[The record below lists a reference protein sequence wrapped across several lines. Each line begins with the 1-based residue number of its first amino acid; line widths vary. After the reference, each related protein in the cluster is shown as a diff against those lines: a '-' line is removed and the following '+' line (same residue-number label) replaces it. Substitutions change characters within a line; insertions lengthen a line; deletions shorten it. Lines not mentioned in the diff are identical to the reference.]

1 MFWGTK
7 SNGEYF
13 IENIEKMMKTNER
26 LVDFITIIKYFYNSD
41 KLFKIKTWKHFS
53 VDFLNYEYFLGGG
66 LNCYIV

>member
-26 LVDFITIIKYFYNSD
+26 LADFITIIKYLYNSD

-53 VDFLNYEYFLGGG
+53 VDFLNYEYFFFWGGG
-66 LNCYIV
+66 ELG